1 MLTKIAKNILDFTAA
16 LFGLLLLS
24 PFFAIVAVLIKRDS
38 PGPIFYWGPRM
49 GKGGKPF
56 QILKFRTMY
65 ECPSSYEG
73 PRVTSKEDARITPL
87 GRWLR
92 DSKINELPQLWNVL
106 KGEMSLV
113 GPRPEDP
120 DIAQDW
126 PIDSRQ
132 EILSVKPGITS
143 PASILYH
150 DEETLLSV
158 SDVMKDYY
166 KSILPDKMRLDRLYV
181 RNKSFGSDLD
191 ILFWTI
197 AVIFPYMMNTPV
209 PEGYLFAG
217 LIFKFIHR
225 FISWFFL
232 DLVTSLIVVGAMD
245 LLWRSQGPL
254 NWGVKHLIFLAF
266 FIAFLFSG
274 LNAVTGLNRIE
285 WSKATAEDAVKLTL
299 SAYSVTASLLV
310 LNHLQSLYLW
320 LPIPPLPASLIF
332 TIGLVAQ
339 LGFVAMRYRWR
350 LLTAVANCWL
360 NWRRNLPGVGER
372 ILIVGAGEE
381 CEIAT
386 WLLRRKK
393 INYAFNIIGI
403 VDNDIPQKYG
413 MQVNGFKIFGGV
425 KEIPDLVNKHDI
437 SLLLFTIPNHHPELK
452 AWVTSLDSSTN
463 IRLVFMDHLLS
474 LVDQQLSLL
483 KPSNGNLSN
492 LEKNLEF
499 LATHDNLTGFPN
511 QYLFQERLRHSLA
524 ISRRY
529 NTKLAVLS
537 IDLDGTIKIRDKY
550 GQNFSDEALAEIA
563 RRLNQCL
570 RESDTLAYLGEF
582 KFALIIEL
590 NANPETI
597 EIVRERISGA
607 LAKPIKLSGE
617 NVQLSA
623 NIECHLDIEINE
635 ESKIF
640 DLLNLNLI
648 KSRRESIA
656 ASN

>member
-1 MLTKIAKNILDFTAA
+1 
-16 LFGLLLLS
+16 
-24 PFFAIVAVLIKRDS
+24 
-38 PGPIFYWGPRM
+38 
-49 GKGGKPF
+49 
-56 QILKFRTMY
+56 
-65 ECPSSYEG
+65 
-73 PRVTSKEDARITPL
+73 
-87 GRWLR
+87 
-92 DSKINELPQLWNVL
+92 
-106 KGEMSLV
+106 
-113 GPRPEDP
+113 
-120 DIAQDW
+120 
-126 PIDSRQ
+126 
-132 EILSVKPGITS
+132 
-143 PASILYH
+143 
-150 DEETLLSV
+150 
-158 SDVMKDYY
+158 
-166 KSILPDKMRLDRLYV
+166 
-181 RNKSFGSDLD
+181 
-191 ILFWTI
+191 
-197 AVIFPYMMNTPV
+197 
-209 PEGYLFAG
+209 
-217 LIFKFIHR
+217 
-225 FISWFFL
+225 
-232 DLVTSLIVVGAMD
+232 
-245 LLWRSQGPL
+245 
-254 NWGVKHLIFLAF
+254 
-266 FIAFLFSG
+266 
-274 LNAVTGLNRIE
+274 
-285 WSKATAEDAVKLTL
+285 
-299 SAYSVTASLLV
+299 
-310 LNHLQSLYLW
+310 
-320 LPIPPLPASLIF
+320 
-332 TIGLVAQ
+332 
-339 LGFVAMRYRWR
+339 
-350 LLTAVANCWL
+350 
-360 NWRRNLPGVGER
+360 
-372 ILIVGAGEE
+372 
-381 CEIAT
+381 
-386 WLLRRKK
+386 
-393 INYAFNIIGI
+393 
-403 VDNDIPQKYG
+403 
-413 MQVNGFKIFGGV
+413 
-425 KEIPDLVNKHDI
+425 
-437 SLLLFTIPNHHPELK
+437 
-452 AWVTSLDSSTN
+452 
-463 IRLVFMDHLLS
+463 MDHLLS